1 MRRKIGLEA
10 VILATI
16 LLVLLAGVTKI
27 VWDQR
32 FSSAY
37 VWTRSAVEATYP
49 LPATSSVGSTHPFD
63 LGWDRQVRF
72 YVTFVPMDRVRII
85 DRQSGRACDLGPI
98 TSASVGEWKYANFL
112 TAVTYDVWIR
122 NQYGLDVDNQL
133 DLTMWQLTVTERG
146 ICEQWTMCTRLDPPR
161 VTTRDCGQ

>member
-1 MRRKIGLEA
+1 MRRKISLKA
-10 VILATI
+10 VVWATI

-27 VWDQR
+27 VWDQQ

-37 VWTRSAVEATYP
+37 AWTRNAVEATYP
-49 LPATSSVGSTHPFD
+49 PPPTSTFSIQVFD

-72 YVTFVPMDRVRII
+72 YAAFDPKSSVILVDRL
-85 DRQSGRACDLGPI
+85 SGRTCDLGTT

-112 TAVTYDVWIR
+112 TAVTYDLWVR
-122 NQYGLDVDNQL
+122 NQYGLDVRNQL
-133 DLTMWQLTVTERG
+133 DLTTWQLTVTEYG

-161 VTTRDCGQ
+161 VTTRDCTQ